1 MADENDVLV
10 EGIRD
15 RIIEGFLK
23 RFIDLDAI
31 KAGDINA
38 IDAAIK
44 SALTMFAPDWLDEQK
59 EIFDIVREALKDDRD
74 LYAILYE
81 LGDALVKFAE
91 PRRKVKENGTI
102 RVGDRKHISELTAAE
117 ASAWWEKNKS
127 AVRTESQTRV
137 AKFAMRKLPELQA
150 GIEGK
155 LSADEL
161 MKLNPDEVIK
171 WLNRAIIVLTVAS
184 VVYPPL
190 SVVVIAL
197 KLILARYESNNIDVG
212 LSVTALAG

>member
-1 MADENDVLV
+1 VNENDILV

-59 EIFDIVREALKDDRD
+59 EIMDVVREAVKDQRNWN
-74 LYAILYE
+74 IIIRE
-81 LGDALVKFAE
+81 IGDAMVKYAE
-91 PRRKVKENGTI
+91 QRLPAKDGGTI

-117 ASAWWEKNKS
+117 AMAWWEKNKS

-155 LSADEL
+155 LSADQL
-161 MKLNPDEVIK
+161 MKLDPDNVIK
-171 WLNRAIIVLTVAS
+171 WLNRAIIILTVAS
-184 VVYPPL
+184 AVYPPL